1 MKIFLTTQTSE
12 GFTNVLGLC
21 GPQCGNHCLIHS
33 SLCFPVSITLL
44 PCHSLS
50 RWSPK
55 APARYGKFFIIWPL
69 PISPD
74 PALMVSPFWPLRQPG
89 WRACQPQHF
98 LSSQAV
104 TPAFLMTLCPYSFFW
119 TQLHLQFCLK
129 PSLKTRPLLWFPSV
143 ITVVYLCFLHWTI
156 SSLGLCCSFL
166 VPDSMSSKALPH
178 HWMKKQM
185 YSK

>member
-12 GFTNVLGLC
+12 SFTNVLGLC

-33 SLCFPVSITLL
+33 SLCFPVSITLF

-50 RWSPK
+50 GWSPK
-55 APARYGKFFIIWPL
+55 APVRYGKFFIIWPL

-74 PALMVSPFWPLRQPG
+74 PALMVSPFWPLCQPG

-104 TPAFLMTLCPYSFFW
+104 YSCFSHDLGCLVSLLILLDSASSSVLPETFPENQAPPLVFFCYNCCLLMF
-119 TQLHLQFCLK
+119 
-129 PSLKTRPLLWFPSV
+129 PSLDYKLLG
-143 ITVVYLCFLHWTI
+143 
-156 SSLGLCCSFL
+156 SLL
-166 VPDSMSSKALPH
+166 
-178 HWMKKQM
+178 
-185 YSK
+185 